1 MFGHGLLSLQILPF
15 WQATLSTELGDDV
28 AKLEAEATAK
38 TGPDFDDEL
47 FGGMPAL
54 DPSSVD
60 ALRNFHKKYNKV
72 LLDKLALE
80 RERDRLAEEREG
92 LKSVLQQVRVSVC
105 MPMAV
110 RLCTLG
116 GARRNSG

>member
-1 MFGHGLLSLQILPF
+1 M
-15 WQATLSTELGDDV
+15 DD
-28 AKLEAEATAK
+28 A
-38 TGPDFDDEL
+38 L

-92 LKSVLQQVRVSVC
+92 LKSVLQQVRAIPRWWLLRLRV
-105 MPMAV
+105 ARV
-110 RLCTLG
+110 RWVG
-116 GARRNSG
+116 GGGCPRFRLSEGVL